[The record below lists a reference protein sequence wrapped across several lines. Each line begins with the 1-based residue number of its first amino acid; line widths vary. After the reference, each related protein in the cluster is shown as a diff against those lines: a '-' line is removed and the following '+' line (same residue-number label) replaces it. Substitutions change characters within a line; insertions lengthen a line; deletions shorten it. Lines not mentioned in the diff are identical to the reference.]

1 MREPRRCIYCQ
12 SSFLPSPRRPQQRVC
27 GQLDCQRRR
36 RADSRRRKLATDPEY
51 GQVVRDSQKKWQE
64 EHRDY
69 QKRYWKEHPEA
80 AERNRQQQHVRDQRR
95 RLQHLVKNNLV
106 LDLKHSAAEIW
117 LVGPQVPQVQHLE
130 KNNLVSTQVLILPA
144 VVHSADRAQ
153 PILKR
158 TTTLHPLQGQSQN
171 RPGTNQDA
179 TGVSPTRS
187 PPRTSA
193 SAESATATTVAGVV
207 GGLGTTDPDRG
218 RRGCGAARS
227 LSGH

>member
-1 MREPRRCIYCQ
+1 SCKEQ
-12 SSFLPSPRRPQQRVC
+12 LSFRTSPY
-27 GQLDCQRRR
+27 
-36 RADSRRRKLATDPEY
+36 LACSCP
-51 GQVVRDSQKKWQE
+51 
-64 EHRDY
+64 
-69 QKRYWKEHPEA
+69 
-80 AERNRQQQHVRDQRR
+80 
-95 RLQHLVKNNLV
+95 
-106 LDLKHSAAEIW
+106 
-117 LVGPQVPQVQHLE
+117 
-130 KNNLVSTQVLILPA
+130 
-144 VVHSADRAQ
+144 SADRAQ

-227 LSGH
+227 LPGH